1 MSWKTKTHDVNLE
14 SSLNEPSSETLE
26 KINKFSRRPMKSEEV
41 YVFPLVLCD
50 NEIDRDGER
59 FSVSALET
67 LAKLFIG
74 KTGVFDHSMK
84 GTDQTARIF
93 ETYTEQIVEKT
104 TESGETYM
112 RLMAMAY
119 MVRTAENESLIR
131 EIDAGIKKEVSVGC
145 AVQKM
150 TCSVCGGD
158 FRRGECTHEK
168 GQIYAGK
175 KCHCILEEPT
185 DAYEWSFVAVP
196 SQPAAGVTK
205 SFNNTE
211 SLSAGEIIN
220 KCRTAVSPVTLTAEQ
235 ARELTK
241 RLDVLEK
248 QSADGRLYR
257 EQLKTKVMQ
266 LWMERLPRSSELCVI
281 SVCDRM
287 ETSELLDLEKAFSAH
302 YDAQVQLYAPSDLNE
317 NTDDFA
323 FKI

>member
-1 MSWKTKTHDVNLE
+1 MSLKTKTHDFCPEVSPGE
-14 SSLNEPSSETLE
+14 VSAETLE
-26 KINKFSRRPMKSEEV
+26 KINKFSRRPMKAEEI
-41 YVFPLVLCD
+41 YVFPIVLCD

-74 KTGVFDHSMK
+74 KTGVFDHSMR
-84 GTDQTARIF
+84 GADQTARIF
-93 ETYTEQIVEKT
+93 ETYTEQDLNKT

-112 RLMAMAY
+112 RLMARAY

-145 AVQKM
+145 AVRKM
-150 TCSVCGGD
+150 TCSVCGKD
-158 FRRGECTHEK
+158 FRREDCTHEK
-168 GQIYAGK
+168 GQVYAGK

-196 SQPAAGVTK
+196 AQPAAGVTK
-205 SFNNTE
+205 SFNGAEN
-211 SLSAGEIIN
+211 LSTDEIIN
-220 KCRTAVSPVTLTAEQ
+220 KCRTTGFPVTLSVEQ

-248 QSADGRLYR
+248 QSADGKLYR
-257 EQLKTKVMQ
+257 EQLKTKVMR
-266 LWMERLPRSSELCVI
+266 LWMERLPHSSEDCVS
-281 SVCDRM
+281 SVCDKM
-287 ETSELLDLEKAFSAH
+287 ETKELLDLEKAFSAQD
-302 YDAQVQLYAPSDLNE
+302 DAQVQLYAPSDLNE